1 MSTSYIPYQPDQQYL
16 LPCAL
21 QEWLP
26 QGHLAYFISDTVDS
40 LNLSAFHVRYAGGGS
55 RNQPFHPAM
64 MVKVLVYAYAT
75 GVFSSRKIAKK
86 LHEDVAFRV
95 LGAANFPAHRTIR
108 DFRALHLKE
117 FTDLF
122 VQVVRLAREM
132 GLVKLG
138 TIAVDG
144 TKIKANASR
153 HKAMSYG
160 RMQTAEAELRAQI
173 TALVKKAASTDE
185 AEKNEPDLDIPA
197 EIERRQARLA
207 AIEAAKARLEERQRQ
222 SDAQRGRA
230 PDDERKP
237 KDKDGKPKGGKP
249 YQRDFGVPAPKA
261 QDSFT
266 DPQARIMKR
275 AGGGFDYSYNAQ
287 TAVDEAAH
295 IIVAAEVVNT
305 SSDVQQLPMVLKAVK
320 EHTGASAAQV
330 LADAGYRSEA
340 VMAELAMTQPDT
352 ELVIALGR
360 EGKVLAKP
368 RDAQR
373 YPHTVAMAAKFETEQ
388 GKADYRKRKGIAE
401 PPNGW
406 IKNVLGF
413 RQFSMRGLQK
423 TRAEF
428 KLVCMALNL
437 RRMGAM
443 QAC

>member
-1 MSTSYIPYQPDQQYL
+1 MNTSYVAYHPEQQQL
-16 LPCAL
+16 LPSAL
-21 QEWLP
+21 QDWLP
-26 QGHLAYFISDTVDS
+26 QGHLAYFISDTVDH
-40 LNLSAFHVRYAGGGS
+40 LDLSAFHARYAGGGS

-64 MVKVLVYAYAT
+64 MVKVLIYGYAT
-75 GVFSSRKIAKK
+75 GIFSSRKIAKK

-95 LGAANFPAHRTIR
+95 LGADNFPAHRTIR
-108 DFRALHLKE
+108 EFRALHLNE
-117 FTDLF
+117 FTELF

-144 TKIKANASR
+144 TKVKANASR
-153 HKAMSYG
+153 HKAMSYA
-160 RMQTAEAELRAQI
+160 RMQTAEAELKAQI

-185 AEKNEPDLDIPA
+185 VEKNEPDLDIPA

-222 SDAQRGRA
+222 SDAQRGRT

-237 KDKDGKPKGGKP
+237 RDKDGKSKGGKP
-249 YQRDFGVPAPKA
+249 YQRDFGVPAAKA

-287 TAVDEAAH
+287 TAVDENAH

-305 SSDVQQLPMVLKAVK
+305 SSDVQQLPMVLGAVK
-320 EHTGASAAQV
+320 ANTGSSAIQV

-340 VMAELAMTQPDT
+340 VMAELAIAEPDT

-368 RDAQR
+368 RDAER

-388 GKADYRKRKGIAE
+388 TKLDYRKRKWIAE

-413 RQFSMRGLQK
+413 RQFSMRGLKKAQ
-423 TRAEF
+423 AEF

-437 RRMGAM
+437 RRMASM
-443 QAC
+443 QGC

>member
-1 MSTSYIPYQPDQQYL
+1 
-16 LPCAL
+16 
-21 QEWLP
+21 
-26 QGHLAYFISDTVDS
+26 
-40 LNLSAFHVRYAGGGS
+40 
-55 RNQPFHPAM
+55 
-64 MVKVLVYAYAT
+64 
-75 GVFSSRKIAKK
+75 
-86 LHEDVAFRV
+86 
-95 LGAANFPAHRTIR
+95 
-108 DFRALHLKE
+108 
-117 FTDLF
+117 
-122 VQVVRLAREM
+122 
-132 GLVKLG
+132 
-138 TIAVDG
+138 
-144 TKIKANASR
+144 
-153 HKAMSYG
+153 MSYG
-160 RMQTAEAELRAQI
+160 RMQTAEAELKEQI
-173 TALVKKAASTDE
+173 TELVKKAASTDE

-207 AIEAAKARLEERQRQ
+207 AIVAAKARLEERQRQ
-222 SDAQRGRA
+222 SDAQRGRT
-230 PDDERKP
+230 PDDERRP

-266 DPQARIMKR
+266 DPDARIMKR

-320 EHTGASAAQV
+320 EHTGSPAAQV

-340 VMAELAMTQPDT
+340 VMAELATSQPDT

-373 YPHTVAMAAKFETEQ
+373 YPHTVAMAAKFETEK
-388 GKADYRKRKGIAE
+388 GKTDYRKRKWIAE

-406 IKNVLGF
+406 IKSVLGF

-423 TRAEF
+423 TQAEF